1 MNIEVINA
9 EDLSTN
15 PRYEMS
21 KVFVE
26 GWYNDLKK
34 LCKDKNKL
42 QRAFE
47 HIFKLEDFYV
57 TLIDKKIMA
66 FVAIC
71 DRVDERRVIHFDKK
85 IMQKH
90 LGFFRG
96 SIATYMLTKVLI
108 KKKYPFQIPAGT
120 GVIELVATLPE
131 ARGKGLAGRTI
142 DHVINASD
150 YQEYILE
157 VIDTNHDAIKLYER
171 LGFEEFTRAKS
182 PYPPKHSG
190 FEYMI
195 YMKR

>member
-9 EDLSTN
+9 EDLSIN
-15 PRYEMS
+15 PRPEMS